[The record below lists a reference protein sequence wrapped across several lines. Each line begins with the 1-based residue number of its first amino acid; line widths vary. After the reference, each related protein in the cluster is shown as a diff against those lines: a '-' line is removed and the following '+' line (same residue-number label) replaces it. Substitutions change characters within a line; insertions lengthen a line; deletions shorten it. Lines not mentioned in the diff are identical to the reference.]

1 MLSAFKPSFLNAPC
15 CQVSDR
21 TWKYCKHAAN
31 MRILMEENFICLLS
45 QIPDTEQR
53 IKDLSYKQPA
63 SCRVRPHRQQ
73 HNHAHHEVLLS

>member
-1 MLSAFKPSFLNAPC
+1 
-15 CQVSDR
+15 
-21 TWKYCKHAAN
+21 

-63 SCRVRPHRQQ
+63 SCRVRPTASSITMPITKYYYPDANLELTAKYNDNKSLTRGG
-73 HNHAHHEVLLS
+73 